1 MGDLDDLQ
9 GRRYGPVPLAVAEHR
24 VADFV
29 AATGGDPDRWVEHAP
44 PAFANVALFTA
55 APGFLTD
62 PVVVPFTR
70 SLIHSTQEYHWLRA
84 LGVGETLEVSGR
96 VAAVRARG
104 PLQFVTF
111 ELDAT
116 GDRGPWLTGS
126 SLFLLSA
133 EAAGEAA
140 EEKEPPATV
149 GVPGAADPAGGLPGP
164 GDPLPSYP
172 CGASRLDLVRYAAAS
187 GDWNP
192 IHWDHD
198 SARAAGLPGVIVHGL
213 LMAAWMAEAVIRL
226 TTGPDPL
233 RHLEVRF
240 RNPLRPAVPAVV
252 GGVVGDDAV
261 EVTLSGAGERLVT
274 GRIRVTP

>member
-1 MGDLDDLQ
+1 MGDLEDLQ

-29 AATGGDPDRWVEHAP
+29 AATGGDPDRWGQHAP
-44 PAFANVALFTA
+44 PLFANAALFTA
-55 APGFLTD
+55 APVFLTD
-62 PVVVPFTR
+62 PVVAPFTR
-70 SLIHSTQEYHWLRA
+70 SLIHSTQEYAWSRPLA
-84 LGVGETLEVSGR
+84 VGETLEVSGR

-104 PLQFVTF
+104 LLHFVTF

-116 GDRGPWLTGS
+116 GDAGPWLTGS

-133 EAAGEAA
+133 EAAGEAP
-140 EEKEPPATV
+140 EEKEPLATA
-149 GVPGAADPAGGLPGP
+149 GVPGAADPAGSLPAP
-164 GDPLPSYP
+164 GEPLPAYP

-213 LMAAWMAEAVIRL
+213 LMAAWIAEAVIRL

-233 RHLEVRF
+233 RSLEVRF

-252 GGVVGDDAV
+252 QGVMGDDGA
-261 EVTLSGAGERLVT
+261 EVSLSAGGERLVT